1 MNVMYIKHNKS
12 DSVVTTAFYKSFPM
26 KRISRNKAKDK
37 PWVTN
42 ALKKSSRIKNAL
54 YKKWVKTR
62 SSNDEI
68 RYKRYRNIYKKVA
81 TEAENSYYNELFYKR
96 TNSVKQLWK
105 NLNTLSCFNQKK
117 YKKNISKLH
126 YNNKELTEQTD
137 ICNGF
142 SNYFSTVGQTL
153 LDQLNSTNTATTT
166 QDFRV
171 FCDK

>member
-68 RYKRYRNIYKKVA
+68 RYKRYRNIK
-81 TEAENSYYNELFYKR
+81 
-96 TNSVKQLWK
+96 
-105 NLNTLSCFNQKK
+105 
-117 YKKNISKLH
+117 KLH
-126 YNNKELTEQTD
+126 LKPKILIIMNYLIKEPIQ
-137 ICNGF
+137 
-142 SNYFSTVGQTL
+142 
-153 LDQLNSTNTATTT
+153 
-166 QDFRV
+166 
-171 FCDK
+171 